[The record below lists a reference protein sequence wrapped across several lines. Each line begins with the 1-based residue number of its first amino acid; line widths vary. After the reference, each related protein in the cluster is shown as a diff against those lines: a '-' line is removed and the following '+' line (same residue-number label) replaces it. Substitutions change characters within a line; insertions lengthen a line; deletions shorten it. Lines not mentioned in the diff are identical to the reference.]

1 VKTGA
6 LPPLRFAAVG
16 LDHRH
21 IYDQVQSLIDVGGT
35 CVGYWTD
42 DDARWIEGFVKRF
55 PQVPRVADRRT
66 LLDDPSIQLV
76 TCAAVF
82 DQRADL
88 AIEAMRAGKDFMA
101 DKPGV
106 TTLDQLE
113 RVRAVQRETARIWT
127 VNFTERFEVRAV
139 TRALELVRAGAIG
152 RVFRT
157 VGLGPHRE
165 NRPTRAPWFYDKRR
179 YGGILA
185 DIGSHQIDQFLMFTG
200 ATDAR
205 VAYART
211 GNVAHPDEPLFEDTG
226 EMVLEAG
233 KASGYVQVHWF
244 TADGLPTWGDGRMF
258 VVGTEGTIELRK
270 YVDVAGRAGKDHLF
284 LVDTKGTRHVDC
296 NDAPLPYYRDLHHDI
311 VHRTETAM
319 PQMHTY
325 KVCELALTAQALA
338 ESTSAGRA

>member
-1 VKTGA
+1 VTTRA
-6 LPPLRFAAVG
+6 PPPLRFAAVG

-21 IYDQVQSLIDVGGT
+21 IYDQVQSLLDVGGT
-35 CVGYWTD
+35 CVGFWTD
-42 DDARWIEGFVKRF
+42 AEPKPLEGFVKRF
-55 PQVPRVADRRT
+55 PHIPRVADRRT
-66 LLDDPSIQLV
+66 LLDDRSIALL

-106 TTLDQLE
+106 TTLRQLE
-113 RVRAVQRETARIWT
+113 RVRAVQRETNRIWT

-152 RVFRT
+152 EVFQT

-165 NRPTRAPWFYDKRR
+165 NRHTRSPWFYDKRR

-205 VAYART
+205 VLHART
-211 GNVAHPDEPLFEDTG
+211 GNVAHPGDPHFEDTG
-226 EMVLEAG
+226 EFVLAAG
-233 KASGYVQVHWF
+233 KATGYVQVHWF
-244 TADGLPTWGDGRMF
+244 TADGLSTWGDGRLF
-258 VVGTEGTIELRK
+258 IVGTEGTIELRK
-270 YVDVAGRAGKDHLF
+270 YVDIAGREGKDHLF
-284 LVDTKGTRHVDC
+284 LVDKHGTKHVDC
-296 NDAPLPYYRDLHHDI
+296 SGAELPYYANLARDI
-311 VHRTETAM
+311 VDRTETAM
-319 PQMHTY
+319 PQAHVY
-325 KVCELALTAQALA
+325 KVCELALAAQAMA
-338 ESTSAGRA
+338 DASQR